1 VSFNRF
7 ERKLLAAIVV
17 ATMMPLVG
25 ALALGQGA
33 LREAYQVGVNPRVRE
48 ELDRSLRLYRTYFT
62 VLRKHADETAT
73 AIASDWALRNAFEH
87 DDREALAARL
97 RALLDN
103 YTDIAR
109 IELSHAN
116 GQPLGAVTAAARTKS
131 DTRLLQIDGTLTDLP
146 DAKLHVTLA
155 APARP
160 FLDYQRAGELV
171 EVYRRLE
178 RGGGQVAGFFIVVY
192 TAFLLSVIVAALAVG
207 IVMARRVTRRV
218 SVLADATRQVGSG
231 DLQVQVPTDTA
242 DEIGELT
249 NDFNTMVRDL
259 RESRERIEYLQRI
272 GGWQEFARRLAHEI
286 KNPLTP
292 IQLAIQEVHKSY
304 PGGDS
309 RFDKRLTDAR
319 TIIEEEVATLRRL
332 TLEFSTFAKLPEAT
346 LARADLNDFVR
357 DASRSFETIVDVR
370 GHDPAAAG
378 TEPSPNPIEVKV
390 EFATKELSV
399 RIDTMMLKLCLENL
413 VRNAVEALR
422 VLEGPQRVLV
432 RLGRRRGRALLEVH
446 DSGPGVS
453 AADRQRI
460 FDPYFTTKAD
470 GTGLGLPIVKKVVL
484 EHHGS
489 IVCEESDLGGAVFRI
504 ELPLATGG

>member
-25 ALALGQGA
+25 ALVLGQGA

-48 ELDRSLRLYRTYFT
+48 ELDRSLALYRTYFT
-62 VLRKHADETAT
+62 TLRKHADESAS
-73 AIASDWALRNAFEH
+73 AIAADWALRAAVERG
-87 DDREALAARL
+87 DREALDARL
-97 RALLDN
+97 QLLLERN
-103 YTDIAR
+103 QDIAK
-109 IELSHAN
+109 IQITNED
-116 GQPLGAVTAAARTKS
+116 GQPLAAAAIESRTKN
-131 DTRLLQIDGTLTDLP
+131 DARLLQIERPLADLSR
-146 DAKLHVTLA
+146 AKLNVTLA
-155 APARP
+155 APSRP

-192 TAFLLSVIVAALAVG
+192 TGFLLSVIVAALAVG

-218 SVLADATRQVGSG
+218 SVLADATRRVGSG
-231 DLQVQVPTDTA
+231 DLHVQVPTDTA

-259 RESRERIEYLQRI
+259 RESRDRIEYLQRI

-309 RFDKRLTDAR
+309 RFDKRLNDAR

-332 TLEFSTFAKLPEAT
+332 TAEFSTFAKLPEAT

-357 DASRSFETIVDVR
+357 DLSRSFETIADVR
-370 GHDPAAAG
+370 GGAAAG
-378 TEPSPNPIEVKV
+378 TEPNPIEVKI
-390 EFATKELSV
+390 ELATQALPV
-399 RIDTMMLKLCLENL
+399 RIDSMMLKLCLENL

-432 RLGRRRGRALLEVH
+432 RLHSKRDRAVLEVH

-453 AADRQRI
+453 ATDRQRI

-489 IVCEESDLGGAVFRI
+489 IVCEESELGGAVFRI
-504 ELPLATGG
+504 ELPLAAGA

>member
-17 ATMMPLVG
+17 ATMMPLLG
-25 ALALGQGA
+25 ALVLGQGA
-33 LREAYQVGVNPRVRE
+33 MREAYQVGVNPRVRE
-48 ELDRSLRLYRTYFT
+48 ELERSLRLYRTYFT
-62 VLRKHADETAT
+62 VLRKHADETAG
-73 AIASDWALRNAFEH
+73 AIASDWSLRDSVQRGDRAALGSRLRN
-87 DDREALAARL
+87 
-97 RALLDN
+97 LLDN

-109 IELSHAN
+109 IEISDAN
-116 GQPLGAVTAAARTKS
+116 GQALGSAAVTARTKN
-131 DTRLLQIDGTLTDLP
+131 DARLLSIERTLADLP
-146 DAKLHVTLA
+146 DARLRVTLA
-155 APARP
+155 AASRP

-259 RESRERIEYLQRI
+259 RESRGRIEYLQRI
-272 GGWQEFARRLAHEI
+272 SGWQEFARRLAHEI

-304 PGGDS
+304 PGGDT

-332 TLEFSTFAKLPEAT
+332 TAEFSTFAKLPEAS

-357 DASRSFETIVDVR
+357 DASRSFETIADVR
-370 GHDPAAAG
+370 NHDSG
-378 TEPSPNPIEVKV
+378 TPVPEANPIEVKV
-390 EFATKELSV
+390 ELATVPLPV
-399 RIDTMMLKLCLENL
+399 RIDSMMLKLCLENL
-413 VRNAVEALR
+413 VRNAVEELR
-422 VLEGPQRVLV
+422 VLEGSQRVLV
-432 RLGRRRGRALLEVH
+432 RLGQRRGRALLEVH
-446 DSGPGVS
+446 DSGPGVTP
-453 AADRQRI
+453 ADRQRI

-489 IVCEESDLGGAVFRI
+489 IACEESELGGAVFRI
-504 ELPLATGG
+504 ELPLAFGG